1 MRSSPR
7 DEAKTS
13 EGGGKRGRIHGQEG
27 VEEGKSF
34 RYPETMEIDA
44 QFGKVR
50 EEAAGKKH
58 REGGGR

>member
-1 MRSSPR
+1 
-7 DEAKTS
+7 
-13 EGGGKRGRIHGQEG
+13 